1 MKRTLL
7 LTTFALA
14 SLTASADL
22 PKDPATYAPVEGYQ
36 LTNNWI
42 YSRTTDNFP
51 SFLTPKDG
59 LRGMAATESEIY
71 FCKRVGSTFF
81 IVVVDGATGTVT
93 REVNI
98 PSEPFQNGV
107 DVDGNPTYLIALN
120 DIQIDADGNVI
131 VCNLCTDIS
140 GSGFRVDKINME
152 TGAVTNVLNEKFEK
166 VEGTP
171 VLRIDAFNVYGS
183 VDGDGYL
190 MAPIAG
196 TEVGQGEIVLKW
208 PIAGGVVGEAEY
220 IFLQEFIPSTATGSA
235 TAPRVRPVSDELFYH
250 DGNAT
255 YPSLYDM
262 EGNLVEGF
270 NAENFETL
278 KPINEGHNGVTEF
291 SMNGDDFMVFAAT
304 NTALAPASSFLI
316 TRLGEGMSMNG
327 MQPIYRLPASG
338 FGNSSN
344 GVRTAIP
351 QVFVDEVNNKAM
363 IYLYVNENGIASYE
377 FSTVSTSIGGVDSEN
392 SPIVSSR
399 YYDITGREVAKPAKG
414 VFIVKHTHENGA
426 TSIEK
431 TFVD

>member
-1 MKRTLL
+1 MKRALL
-7 LTTFALA
+7 LTTMALA

-22 PKDPATYAPVEGYQ
+22 PKDPSTYLPVEGYQ

-51 SFLTPKDG
+51 AFLAPKDG

-71 FCKRVGSTFF
+71 FCKRNGADFS
-81 IVVVDGATGTVT
+81 IVVVDGATGLVSRT
-93 REVNI
+93 VNI
-98 PSEPFQNGV
+98 PSEPFQTGV
-107 DVDGNPTYLIALN
+107 DGEGKPTYLLAVN
-120 DIQIDADGNVI
+120 DIQIDSDGNVL
-131 VCNLCTDIS
+131 VSNLCTDITA
-140 GSGFRVDKINME
+140 SGFRVDKIDMQ
-152 TGAVTNVLNEKFEK
+152 TGAITNILNDKFEK
-166 VEGTP
+166 IEGTP
-171 VLRIDAFNVYGS
+171 TLRIDAFNVYGS

-196 TEVGQGEIVLKW
+196 TEVGQGDIVLKW
-208 PIAGGVVGEAEY
+208 SISGGVVGEAEY
-220 IFLQEFIPSTATGSA
+220 IFLQEFVPSTATGA
-235 TAPRVRPVSDELFYH
+235 GTAPRVRPVNEDLFYH

-255 YPSLYDM
+255 YPTLYDM
-262 EGNLVEGF
+262 RGNIVEGF

-291 SMNGDDFMVFAAT
+291 TLNGDDFMVFAAT
-304 NTALAPASSFLI
+304 NTVLAPASSFMI
-316 TRLGEGMSMNG
+316 TRLGEGMTMNG
-327 MQPIYRLPASG
+327 MQPIYRLPAAG

-344 GVRTAIP
+344 SVRTAIP

-377 FSTVSTSIGGVDSEN
+377 FSMVSSSIGGVDSEN
-392 SPIVSSR
+392 SSIVSSR
-399 YYDITGREVAKPAKG
+399 YYDITGREVVKPSKG

>member
-7 LTTFALA
+7 LTTLALA

-42 YSRTTDNFP
+42 QSVTTNNFP
-51 SFLTPKDG
+51 TFLSGADF
-59 LRGMAATESEIY
+59 RGMAATANEIY
-71 FCKRVGSTFF
+71 FCKRSGSNFS
-81 IVVVDGATGTVT
+81 IVVVNGATGEVSRTVS
-93 REVNI
+93 V
-98 PSEPFQNGV
+98 PSEPFQSGV
-107 DVDGNPTYLIALN
+107 DGDGNPTYLLALN
-120 DIQIDADGNVI
+120 DIQIDADGNVL
-131 VCNLCTDIS
+131 VSNLCTDIT
-140 GSGFRVDKINME
+140 GAGFRVDKINME

-166 VEGTP
+166 VEGVPT
-171 VLRIDAFNVYGS
+171 LRIDAFNVYGS

-208 PIAGGVVGEAEY
+208 PISGGVVGEVEY
-220 IFLQEFIPSTATGSA
+220 IFLQEFVPSTATGA
-235 TAPRVRPVSDELFYH
+235 GAAPRVRPVSEDLFYH
-250 DGNAT
+250 DGFNTFA
-255 YPSLYDM
+255 SLYDM
-262 EGNLVEGF
+262 DGNLVDGF
-270 NAENFETL
+270 TDSATAEAMGTMNT
-278 KPINEGHNGVTEF
+278 GHNGVTEF
-291 SMNGDDFMVFAAT
+291 SMNGDNFMVFAAT
-304 NTALAPASSFLI
+304 NTALAPFSSFQI
-316 TRLGEGMSMNG
+316 ARLGEGMAMTG
-327 MQPIYRLPASG
+327 MDPIYRLPAEG
-338 FGNSSN
+338 FGGTSN
-344 GVRTAIP
+344 PVRTAIP
-351 QVFVDEVNNKAM
+351 QVFVNGEKAM
-363 IYLYVNENGIASYE
+363 IYLYVTNNGIASYE